1 MKSIVTHAGLL
12 AISALMA
19 FGIWSREEKT
29 EKDKPDMVEVW
40 SGSADSVE
48 AVSFESK
55 QRKVRI
61 TPRRDDQGRYYAIS
75 VDKEEPARPSPP
87 PGHGADAGAPVSTA
101 PATPKHEVSSFIG
114 VKEASALIEKVATLK
129 AVRSLG
135 KFDPKRAAD
144 YGLDKPDGTLKVKLG
159 GKEQVLTMG
168 GQTPG
173 GGERYAKYSG
183 SNEIFAVDAEL
194 VQSLSFA
201 DSRLMT
207 RDLHAF
213 ADDEV
218 KRVRLSKGSKA
229 RELVRVADKSFAWAD
244 VGNPT
249 KADETAVNWM
259 TKLDKL
265 RSYQF
270 VEKPAAAPTPDQLAV
285 RVDYYKGPKLLG
297 FFEMYKVPGEKG
309 PEYLVKTEFT
319 RWFVKVV
326 AGSAEQL
333 DQDLGAL
340 LK

>member
-12 AISALMA
+12 AVAGLMA
-19 FGIWSREEKT
+19 FGVWSRDEKT
-29 EKDKPDMVEVW
+29 DKEKPDLVEVW

-48 AVSFESK
+48 SVSFENK

-61 TPRRDDQGRYYAIS
+61 VPKKDDLGRFYAVS
-75 VDKEEPARPSPP
+75 VDKEELPTPPAQPRDP
-87 PGHGADAGAPVSTA
+87 DAGAPVA
-101 PATPKHEVSSFIG
+101 LPMKHELLSFVG
-114 VKEASALIEKVATLK
+114 VKEAGELVEKLATLK

-159 GKEQVLTMG
+159 GKEQVVTIG

-173 GGERYAKYSG
+173 GSERYAKYSG
-183 SNEIFAVDAEL
+183 SNEVFALEGDL

-201 DSRLMT
+201 DSRLMA
-207 RDLHAF
+207 RELHSF
-213 ADDEV
+213 LEDEV
-218 KRVRLSKGSKA
+218 KKVRISKGAKS
-229 RELVRVADKSFAWAD
+229 RDLVRVTDKSYAWAD
-244 VGNPT
+244 VGNPA

-259 TKLDKL
+259 TKLDRL

-270 VEKPAAAPTPDQLAV
+270 VEKPASTPTPEQLVV
-285 RVDYYKGPKLLG
+285 RVDYYKGPKALG
-297 FFEMYKVPGEKG
+297 FFELYKVPGEKN

-333 DQDLGAL
+333 DQDLGSL